1 MSGLEPWP
9 LGGANVFVPIR
20 DENSGRQHTNRLDAI
35 QARSEWLNDGANHGI
50 DHHREEVYRDTHVEH
65 DVPALIAAVE
75 AVSLH
80 VPEADTTGNV
90 YCVVRGADYY
100 TDCPTFKS
108 GDTWPDHIANVV
120 ARALGEES

>member
-1 MSGLEPWP
+1 MSE
-9 LGGANVFVPIR
+9 
-20 DENSGRQHTNRLDAI
+20 RLDEIKARWE
-35 QARSEWLNDGANHGI
+35 QAGKPGNYLSQQMSAL
-50 DHHREEVYRDTHVEH
+50 

-80 VPEADTTGNV
+80 VPEADMAGNV

-120 ARALGEES
+120 ARALGEDEQ

>member
-1 MSGLEPWP
+1 M
-9 LGGANVFVPIR
+9 
-20 DENSGRQHTNRLDAI
+20 NRLDAI
-35 QARSEWLNDGANHGI
+35 KARLERATEAPWFFTGSHTAPIPAVIEAESAHYSNDYEPG
-50 DHHREEVYRDTHVEH
+50 VYLEPMDAEFIAHART
-65 DVPALIAAVE
+65 DVPALVTAVE

>member
-1 MSGLEPWP
+1 MSE
-9 LGGANVFVPIR
+9 
-20 DENSGRQHTNRLDAI
+20 RLDEI
-35 QARSEWLNDGANHGI
+35 KARAEAATEGPWTGNNGDGYGAYYVDNPTGRTVARC
-50 DHHREEVYRDTHVEH
+50 DYGPYEGSRDATFIAHARTDIPRLV
-65 DVPALIAAVE
+65 AAVE

>member
-1 MSGLEPWP
+1 MS
-9 LGGANVFVPIR
+9 
-20 DENSGRQHTNRLDAI
+20 NRLDDI
-35 QARSEWLNDGANHGI
+35 KARAEGAVTTRDGVAHLNGTFLVHSA
-50 DHHREEVYRDTHVEH
+50 E
-65 DVPALIAAVE
+65 DVSSLIAAVE

-80 VPEADTTGNV
+80 VPEADTAGNV

-120 ARALGEES
+120 ARALGDGKQ